1 MSLELDDRAD
11 FDGASYGVG
20 DPGRH
25 RDSFV
30 QVFAIQDVE
39 AGELLLRFGEG
50 AIGNHCFAVANADGC
65 RAAGRQQRCCTSCKN
80 AGCARM
86 IAARSSW
93 ASASLP

>member
-11 FDGASYGVG
+11 FDGTSYGVG

-39 AGELLLRFGEG
+39 AGEVLLRFGEW
-50 AIGNHCFAVANADGC
+50 AIGHHHFAVANADGC
-65 RAAGRQQRCCTSCKN
+65 RAAASP
-80 AGCARM
+80 ART
-86 IAARSSW
+86 RGV
-93 ASASLP
+93 LV